1 MTFGLIVVACSLA
14 WWLAAAIALSRGPD
28 SILWRVTARLPL
40 EALELAA
47 PGAPAA
53 LSRIRWLGVP
63 LGRLRARLVFVQRD
77 AADAEPAVAQQLGCA
92 VAGFWLITGVF
103 RFVSDGAPLRGGMS
117 LLIWLGLC
125 LLAGLVGWW
134 IPRWRLNLMVA
145 DERERTLQRFPR
157 LLQLLALSLQAGAE
171 FDYAFER
178 LAGQLRG
185 TLRGPVLLAEAER
198 DAGVRRDIWLDRMC
212 RRSLGWEDVYESAES
227 FQPQIESLR
236 QRDAYNDLILLSRAI
251 SRSGELGTVLATNL
265 IATAERLQRDWY
277 RDVEA
282 RGQRGAT
289 ALTLPT
295 MLMVMA
301 MTLMVA
307 VPMFASIA
315 QIITLGP

>member
-1 MTFGLIVVACSLA
+1 MGFGLVLIALCLA
-14 WWLAAAIALSRGPD
+14 WWLAAAVAMARGAD
-28 SILWRVTARLPL
+28 SIFWRVTAGLPL
-40 EALELAA
+40 DALDLAA
-47 PGAPAA
+47 PAAPAA

-63 LGRLRARLVFVQRD
+63 LGRLRARLVYVGRS
-77 AADAEPAVAQQLGCA
+77 AADAEALIAQQLGCA

-103 RFVSDGAPLRGGMS
+103 RFVSAGAPVGGGSS
-117 LLIWLGLC
+117 LLLWLGLC
-125 LLAGLVGWW
+125 LVAGLVGWW

-157 LLQLLALSLQAGAE
+157 LLQLIALSLQAGAE

-198 DAGVRRDIWLDRMC
+198 DAGVRREVWLDRMC
-212 RRSLGWEDVYESAES
+212 LRSLGWEDVYESAES
-227 FQPQIESLR
+227 FQPQVDSLR

>member
-1 MTFGLIVVACSLA
+1 MTQGLIVVALSLV
-14 WWLAAAIALSRGPD
+14 WWLAAAVALSRPPD
-28 SILWRVTARLPL
+28 SVFWRVTARLPL
-40 EALELAA
+40 EVLELAA
-47 PGAPAA
+47 PAAPAA
-53 LSRIRWLGVP
+53 IARVRWLGVP

-77 AADAEPAVAQQLGCA
+77 AADAEALIAQQLLCA
-92 VAGFWLITGVF
+92 VVGLWLTTGVF
-103 RFVSDGAPLRGGMS
+103 RFVSAGEPVRGGGAM
-117 LLIWLGLC
+117 LLWLGLC
-125 LLAGLVGWW
+125 LVAGLVGWW
-134 IPRWRLNLMVA
+134 IPRWRLNLLVA

-198 DAGVRRDIWLDRMC
+198 DAGVRRDVWLDRMC
-212 RRSLGWEDVYESAES
+212 RRALGWEDVYESAES
-227 FQPQIESLR
+227 FQPQLDSLR

>member
-1 MTFGLIVVACSLA
+1 MTFGLIMVACSLA
-14 WWLAAAIALSRGPD
+14 WWLVAATAHSRGPG

-77 AADAEPAVAQQLGCA
+77 AADAESLIAQQLGCA

-103 RFVSDGAPLRGGMS
+103 RFVSDGAPVRGGS
-117 LLIWLGLC
+117 TLLFWLGLC